1 MGVVGATFIIIM
13 GIMFG
18 SCRPY
23 PRMWT
28 FYTDEGCKL
37 HDIRSLHFVIIFSKF
52 AQQSTFY

>member
-28 FYTDEGCKL
+28 FYTDEGGKL
-37 HDIRSLHFVIIFSKF
+37 HDIRSLHFVIISSKF
-52 AQQSTFY
+52 A